1 MSKILTRLW
10 RSERAASAAEFSL
23 VLPLMIVLL
32 LIMVDVG
39 RFMWMVSEA
48 EKATQAGARFAV
60 VTDPVSPGLVDAD
73 FASGTLP
80 AGELIPADALGA
92 LACTSSGCTCATSPC
107 DKVTDMSVNATAFN
121 AIVARMQAMNP
132 DIKTSNVKVTYRGSG
147 FGFAGNPVS
156 GGGGG
161 GGGAIE
167 TMEISP
173 LVTVSLTG
181 MQFTP
186 IAGFM
191 MASFNLPPFSSTL
204 PAEDAAGTFSN

>member
-1 MSKILTRLW
+1 MTGVFARLW

-80 AGELIPADALGA
+80 AGKLIPADQLGA
-92 LACTSSGCTCATSPC
+92 LACTSSGCSCATSPC

-121 AIVARMQAMNP
+121 AIVARMHALNP
-132 DIKTSNVKVTYRGSG
+132 EVKASNVRVTYRGSG
-147 FGFAGNPVS
+147 FGFAGDPV
-156 GGGGG
+156 GGGT
-161 GGGAIE
+161 E

-186 IAGFM
+186 IAGFLF
-191 MASFNLPPFSSTL
+191 AHFNLPPFSSTL
-204 PAEDAAGTFSN
+204 PAEDASGTFSN